1 MERVDKKGKIF
12 YQKLG
17 GGSLRLHNRIIKPN
31 QKFWEFPENIPKA
44 FLDCI
49 KELDTTNII
58 EEKEE
63 KTIISDKKKYH
74 KKHRGGG
81 WYDIFDEN
89 DKKMNDGALKKAEAI
104 EMIEHL

>member
-49 KELDTTNII
+49 KELDATNVI
-58 EEKEE
+58 EEKEGKGSISE
-63 KTIISDKKKYH
+63 KKEYH
-74 KKHRGGG
+74 KVHKGGG
-81 WYDIFDEN
+81 WYDILDEN
-89 DKKMNDGALKKAEAI
+89 DKKMNDGALKKVDAE
-104 EMIEHL
+104 EMLKQL